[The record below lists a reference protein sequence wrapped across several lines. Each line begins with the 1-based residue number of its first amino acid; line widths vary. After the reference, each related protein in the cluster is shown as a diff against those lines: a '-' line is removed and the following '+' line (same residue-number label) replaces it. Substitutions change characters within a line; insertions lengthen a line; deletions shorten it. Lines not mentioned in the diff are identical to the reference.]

1 MAALFKVDIHAQMT
15 RQANGGI
22 LNEEQLSVVILHNML
37 VDADQLNSCLHFDN
51 CAFACGLEQIN
62 QQWALIDALS
72 SHDRF
77 DNLGLS
83 AFGRLLHTTQDFY
96 AHSNWVELHLQEATI
111 PIWDLQLSS
120 LPSDIV
126 SGTFALDLPKCC
138 GSSAPSHGSLNK
150 DDPGSQE
157 GRTIVTSGPHQA
169 ASLFQLAFDTGLAAS
184 AAQFQ
189 TLRGNATTAEIQHA
203 GPSVAAGDK
212 IQELAPLIH
221 AMSNRA
227 ASAASLP

>member
-1 MAALFKVDIHAQMT
+1 
-15 RQANGGI
+15 
-22 LNEEQLSVVILHNML
+22 VVILHNML

-96 AHSNWVELHLQEATI
+96 AHSNWVELHLQ
-111 PIWDLQLSS
+111 LSS

-169 ASLFQLAFDTGLAAS
+169 ASLFQLAFDAGLAAS

-189 TLRGNATTAEIQHA
+189 TLRGIATTAEIQDA